1 MECDQK
7 VRAYTTIEG
16 KLVVAQ
22 ETIETKNL
30 FIKDKDQQLNQLQ
43 LVQESEKALING
55 LQSEKKHLE
64 LTLRENQTLK
74 EQYKLKCD

>member
-1 MECDQK
+1 M
-7 VRAYTTIEG
+7 
-16 KLVVAQ
+16 VAQ

-64 LTLRENQTLK
+64 LTLREN
-74 EQYKLKCD
+74 

>member
-64 LTLRENQTLK
+64 LTLREN
-74 EQYKLKCD
+74 